1 MPTWTFL
8 FLLYF
13 YKAQQTLRGRQKSL
27 IIIFILSQLIKNMQ
41 KSLKM
46 QIGYTIHKNPTF
58 GEPFFKVFYDML
70 QSHLNINITVATS
83 ESFLLFIYPLFSPS
97 DFFSFTPQIQVIILG
112 RHFRS
117 RWYSQLFFAGVDCQC
132 WCCWVWFWWYHG
144 LGGLSVHVVA
154 TVIIENNIMN
164 IFYIIILI
172 TLSYLYINFNGK
184 E

>member
-46 QIGYTIHKNPTF
+46 QIGVHYSQKPTF

-70 QSHLNINITVATS
+70 QLHLNINITVAIS
-83 ESFLLFIYPLFSPS
+83 ESCFLFIYPLFSPS
-97 DFFSFTPQIQVIILG
+97 GFFSLTPQIQVIILG

-117 RWYSQLFFAGVDCQC
+117 TWYSQLFFAGVDCQF
-132 WCCWVWFWWYHG
+132 WCC
-144 LGGLSVHVVA
+144 
-154 TVIIENNIMN
+154 
-164 IFYIIILI
+164 
-172 TLSYLYINFNGK
+172 
-184 E
+184 